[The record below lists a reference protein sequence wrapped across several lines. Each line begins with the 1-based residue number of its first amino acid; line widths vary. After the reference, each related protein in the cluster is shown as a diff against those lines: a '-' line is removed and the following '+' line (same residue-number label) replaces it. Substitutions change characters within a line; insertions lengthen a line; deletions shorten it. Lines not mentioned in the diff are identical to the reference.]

1 MSGFGND
8 FYSFFVVDCGTYFYD
23 DGDGEYETLLMLRHE
38 NPGEICVNPTA
49 VDARVVGDQ
58 THYSQTGQIL
68 TVDSKTGLECVNDRQ
83 PNGICLDYEVRFCC
97 PSKCEFIKAISSNF
111 AGFNI
116 LLKVKHIERFRL
128 KTINPSSGYY
138 KQ

>member
-1 MSGFGND
+1 MSGSGND
-8 FYSFFVVDCGTYFYD
+8 PYRFFVVNYGNNFYG

-38 NPGEICVNPTA
+38 NPVEICVNPTA

-68 TVDSKTGLECVNDRQ
+68 TVDSKTGLECVNDQQ

-97 PSKCEFIKAISSNF
+97 PSKCGFIKAISNNF
-111 AGFNI
+111 VGFNI
-116 LLKVKHIERFRL
+116 SLKVKHIERFRL
-128 KTINPSSGYY
+128 KTFKPSSGYY